1 MILHAL
7 YRYYQ
12 RKTQEENTDLPPIG
26 FEYVQIS
33 YLLVINVQGELVE
46 IISRIEGK
54 GKDKRIKLELVPQ
67 SVKRSSGISANL
79 LWDNTSYVLGFDTK
93 GKPERTQG
101 CFQDFIK
108 RIKDAFPNTEDEG
121 IHAVVQ
127 FFEKEEFR
135 KVFEHPLWKEISEST
150 GSLSFQLESERRLIC
165 QRPVV
170 QAFIENKEQ
179 QVSDSQKLCLITG
192 EQSNISELHASIKGI
207 WGGQSS
213 GGNIVS
219 FNAPAFTSFHK
230 ENGFN
235 SPVGRPAE
243 YAYTTALNYL
253 LRKGSPQRMQVGDAS
268 TIWWASEKTELES
281 SFADLFVESPKDDP
295 DRNASAIEAFL
306 KAQHSG
312 KMAHDADNTN
322 FYVLGLA
329 PNASRIAIRFW
340 YHDTVANLSDHL
352 RRYFDELEIV
362 HAPRYPNH
370 VPLFKLLRA
379 TALLNS
385 DKHIHPK
392 LSGDVMSAI
401 LSNTPYPYTLL
412 NAVVQRIR
420 SEPPPKSDPN
430 DKYEYGLKMYYRAAL
445 LKAWLNR
452 DKHHNNRKEE
462 EITVALDLENKNVAY
477 RLGRLFAT
485 LEKTQIDALGD
496 INAGIRDRY
505 YGAASSTPVV
515 VFPRLLKLANHH
527 LSKIAYKGQ
536 AVNAEKLIG
545 EILFEIQ
552 EFPATLALPDQAR
565 FALGYYHQR
574 QVFFTPKA
582 DKAEKAA

>member
-12 RKTQEENTDLPPIG
+12 RKTQEENTDLPRIG
-26 FEYVQIS
+26 FEYVAIS
-33 YLLVINVQGELVE
+33 YLIEINEQGELLG
-46 IISRIEGK
+46 IIPRIEGK
-54 GKDKRIKLELVPQ
+54 GKDKCITLEPVPQ

-79 LWDNTSYVLGFDTK
+79 LWDNTGYILGFDTK
-93 GKPERTQG
+93 GKPERAQAAH
-101 CFQDFIK
+101 QDFIR
-108 RIKDAFPNTEDEG
+108 RIKEAFPNTEDVG
-121 IHAVVQ
+121 ICAVLQ
-127 FFEKEEFR
+127 FFETEQYL
-135 KVFEHPLWKEISEST
+135 KVFEHSLWKEISEST
-150 GSLSFQLESERRLIC
+150 GNLSFKLQNELGLIC

-170 QAFIENKEQ
+170 QAFVESQEQ
-179 QVSDSQKLCLITG
+179 QTSESQEFCLVTG
-192 EQSNISELHASIKGI
+192 EKSNISRLHASIKGVL
-207 WGGQSS
+207 GGQT
-213 GGNIVS
+213 GGGSIVS
-219 FNAPAFTSFHK
+219 FNKNAFESFLK
-230 ENGFN
+230 RDLQGLNA
-235 SPVGRPAE
+235 PVGRPAE

-281 SFADLFVESPKDDP
+281 SFADLFTEYPKDDP
-295 DRNASAIEAFL
+295 DPDRNSSAIEAFL
-306 KAQHSG
+306 KSPKKG
-312 KMAHDADNTN
+312 KLSEDIENTI

-340 YHDTVANLSDHL
+340 YHDTVANLSDNL
-352 RRYFDELEIV
+352 RNYFSELEIV
-362 HAPRYPNH
+362 HAPSYPNH
-370 VPLFKLLRA
+370 VPLSKLLRE
-379 TALLNS
+379 TALLNKT
-385 DKHIHPK
+385 DNIPPK

-401 LSNTPYPYTLL
+401 LNNTPYPYTLL
-412 NAVVQRIR
+412 NAVIQRV
-420 SEPPPKSDPN
+420 
-430 DKYEYGLKMYYRAAL
+430 RAARKVHYYHAAL
-445 LKAWLNR
+445 MKAWLNR
-452 DKHHNNRKEE
+452 NKQEK
-462 EITVALDLENKNVAY
+462 ITVALDLENKNVAY

-505 YGAASSTPVV
+505 YGAASSTPIVA
-515 VFPRLLKLANHH
+515 FPRLLKLANHH

-545 EILFEIQ
+545 EILFEIS
-552 EFPATLALPDQAR
+552 EFPTTLALPDQAR

>member
-33 YLLVINVQGELVE
+33 YLLVINAQGELVE

-54 GKDKRIKLELVPQ
+54 GKDKRIKSELVPQ
-67 SVKRSSGISANL
+67 SVKRAAGINANF
-79 LWDNTSYVLGFDTK
+79 LWDNIGYVLGFDTK

-101 CFQDFIK
+101 CLQDFIRK
-108 RIKDAFPNTEDEG
+108 ITEAFPKTEDEG
-121 IHAVVQ
+121 IRAVLQ
-127 FFEKEEFR
+127 FFEKEQYR
-135 KVFEHPLWKEISEST
+135 KVFEHPLWAEISESI
-150 GSLSFQLESERRLIC
+150 GNLSFQLESERRLIC

-170 QAFIENKEQ
+170 QAFVESKEQ
-179 QVSDSQKLCLITG
+179 QVSESQELCLITG
-192 EQSNISELHASIKGI
+192 EQSNISRLHASIKGV
-207 WGGQSS
+207 WGGQAA
-213 GGNIVS
+213 GTNIVS
-219 FNAPAFTSFHK
+219 FNLPAFTSFHK
-230 ENGFN
+230 NGGFN

-268 TIWWASEKTELES
+268 TIWWASEKNELEE
-281 SFADLFVESPKDDP
+281 SFAEFFAESPKDNP
-295 DRNASAIEAFL
+295 DRNASAIETFL
-306 KAQHSG
+306 KSRDKG
-312 KMAHDADNTN
+312 KISEDAENTT

-352 RRYFDELEIV
+352 RQYFHELEIV
-362 HAPRYPNH
+362 HAPHYPNH
-370 VPLFKLLRA
+370 VPLFRLLVS
-379 TALLNS
+379 TALLNKA
-385 DKHIHPK
+385 DNIPPK
-392 LSGDVMSAI
+392 LAGEVMYAI
-401 LSNTPYPYTLL
+401 LNNTPYPYSLL
-412 NAVVQRIR
+412 NAVIQRV
-420 SEPPPKSDPN
+420 
-430 DKYEYGLKMYYRAAL
+430 RAAREVHYYHAAL
-445 LKAWLNR
+445 MKAWLNR
-452 DKHHNNRKEE
+452 NKKE

-505 YGAASSTPVV
+505 YGAASSTPIVA
-515 VFPRLLKLANHH
+515 FPRLLKLANHH

-545 EILFEIQ
+545 EILFEIS
-552 EFPATLALPDQAR
+552 EFPTTLALPDQAR

>member
-7 YRYYQ
+7 HRYYQ

-33 YLLVINVQGELVE
+33 YLLVINAQGELVE

-54 GKDKRIKLELVPQ
+54 GKDKRIKSELVPQ

-101 CFQDFIK
+101 CLQDFIK
-108 RIKDAFPNTEDEG
+108 RIKESFPETEDVG
-121 IHAVVQ
+121 IRAVLQ
-127 FFEKEEFR
+127 FFEKEEYR
-135 KVFEHPLWKEISEST
+135 KVFEHSLWKEISEST

-170 QAFIENKEQ
+170 QAFVENKEQ

-268 TIWWASEKTELES
+268 TIWWASEKNELEE
-281 SFADLFVESPKDDP
+281 SFADFFAESPKDNP

-306 KAQHSG
+306 KSRDKG
-312 KMAHDADNTN
+312 KISEDAENTT

-340 YHDTVANLSDHL
+340 YHDTIANLSDHL
-352 RRYFDELEIV
+352 RQYFHELEIV
-362 HAPRYPNH
+362 HAPHYPNH
-370 VPLFKLLRA
+370 VPLFRLLVS
-379 TALLNS
+379 TALLNKA
-385 DKHIHPK
+385 DNIPPK
-392 LSGDVMSAI
+392 LAGEVMYAI
-401 LSNTPYPYTLL
+401 LNNTPYPYSLL
-412 NAVVQRIR
+412 NAVIQRV
-420 SEPPPKSDPN
+420 
-430 DKYEYGLKMYYRAAL
+430 RAAREVHYYHAAL
-445 LKAWLNR
+445 MKAWLNR
-452 DKHHNNRKEE
+452 NKQE

-505 YGAASSTPVV
+505 YGAASSTPIVA
-515 VFPRLLKLANHH
+515 FPRLLKLANHH

-545 EILFEIQ
+545 EILFEVS
-552 EFPATLALPDQAR
+552 EFPTTLALPDQAR